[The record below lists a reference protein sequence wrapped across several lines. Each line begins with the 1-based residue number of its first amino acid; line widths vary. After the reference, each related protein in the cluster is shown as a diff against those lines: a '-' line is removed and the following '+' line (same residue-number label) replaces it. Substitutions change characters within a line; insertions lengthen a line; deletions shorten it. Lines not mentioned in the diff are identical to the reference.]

1 MLVTDR
7 WSGHIWDFYLQD
19 RKADTII
26 LKILFDV
33 IFNEQETFNGDLE
46 ALKDDMLHVRLDE
59 LSKSLQQY
67 AIPEEL
73 EEKQVQPAQE
83 EFEEVRELGE
93 DELYV
98 QSETETGP
106 EEKQSNT
113 GTCVGPYPTPLPSPR
128 STSDTGSINPFS
140 TW

>member
-46 ALKDDMLHVRLDE
+46 ALKDDMLHVGLDE
-59 LSKSLQQY
+59 LSKSLVLL
-67 AIPEEL
+67 AIRYSRRIG
-73 EEKQVQPAQE
+73 
-83 EFEEVRELGE
+83 REAA
-93 DELYV
+93 
-98 QSETETGP
+98 SA
-106 EEKQSNT
+106 
-113 GTCVGPYPTPLPSPR
+113 CPR
-128 STSDTGSINPFS
+128 RF
-140 TW
+140 